1 MKKIG
6 LLLILLII
14 ACNSVPKYDTE
25 FKNPIFYQPLRPLS
39 KTVGYTYLTP
49 TSVDFRTPLDK
60 NKLDLQGKCD
70 LIENKQ
76 DRITLKCQGNWDD
89 GTKHNSYLTYVIKE
103 IPEFIPNC
111 LRILEYDYSK
121 PEDFP
126 KDEMFADKY
135 CVTPK
140 KDMTSKID

>member
-1 MKKIG
+1 MKKIC
-6 LLLILLII
+6 LALLICLT
-14 ACNSVPKYDTE
+14 ACNSVTTYDTE
-25 FKNPIFYQPLRPLS
+25 FKNPVFNQPLEPVS
-39 KTVGYTYLTP
+39 KTAGYTYLTQ

-60 NKLDLQGKCD
+60 NKIDTQGKCD

-76 DRITLKCQGNWDD
+76 DRITLQCQVEGW
-89 GTKHNSYLTYVIKE
+89 GRTYNKYYTFVIKE
-103 IPEFIPNC
+103 VPWYAPEC
-111 LRILEYDYSK
+111 LRILEYSYDN

-126 KDEMFADKY
+126 KNDTFTIKY